1 MKKSGT
7 QPAID
12 TRTLEGLM
20 DDLGEVEQR
29 LGAALR
35 KLDGAV
41 RLSNEYH
48 DSLAEI
54 YTLMTWMKGLAPDI
68 QVEIERIDDQL
79 PDE

>member
-7 QPAID
+7 QPAVD

-20 DDLGEVEQR
+20 DDLREVEQR

-41 RLSNEYH
+41 RLRNEYH

-68 QVEIERIDDQL
+68 QLEIERIDDQL

>member
-7 QPAID
+7 QPEVD

-20 DDLGEVEQR
+20 DDLREVEQR
-29 LGAALR
+29 LNAALR
-35 KLDGAV
+35 KLDGAA
-41 RLSNEYH
+41 RLSSEYH

-54 YTLMTWMKGLAPDI
+54 YTLMTWMRGLAPDI

-79 PDE
+79 PDD